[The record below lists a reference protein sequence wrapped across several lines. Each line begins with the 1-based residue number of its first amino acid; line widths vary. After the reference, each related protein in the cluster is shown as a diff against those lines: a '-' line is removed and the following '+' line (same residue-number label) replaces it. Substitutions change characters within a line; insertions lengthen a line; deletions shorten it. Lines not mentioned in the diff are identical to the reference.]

1 MPMLLMLALT
11 PVLLL
16 DAIKTAA
23 YVAADN
29 ADAGAKMPNVAC
41 HLVGALLC
49 C

>member
-1 MPMLLMLALT
+1 MPILLMLALT

-16 DAIKTAA
+16 DDFKTIA
-23 YVAADN
+23 YAAADN
-29 ADAGAKMPNVAC
+29 DDADAKMSNVAC